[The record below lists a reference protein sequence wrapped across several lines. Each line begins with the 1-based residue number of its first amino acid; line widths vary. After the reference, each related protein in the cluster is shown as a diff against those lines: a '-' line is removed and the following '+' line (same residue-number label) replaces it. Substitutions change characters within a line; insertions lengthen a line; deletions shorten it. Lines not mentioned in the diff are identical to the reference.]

1 MVISQPIEMNSL
13 TSATQV
19 GPSFAAGNSAPTPWL
34 TGVAQ
39 VGNSRVPLAAL
50 KPRIRKPQ
58 IRTPTMI
65 ASTK

>member
-1 MVISQPIEMNSL
+1 MQIL
-13 TSATQV
+13 TSAVQV
-19 GPSFAAGNSAPTPWL
+19 APSAQAGNSAPMPWL

-39 VGNSRVPLAAL
+39 TGYSKWSVATL

-58 IRTPTMI
+58 MRTATMI